1 VGKKHTKLPEEKI
14 MSKIELDYEQRQRVE
29 SVLEWMLE
37 FPDEAAA
44 ELIYLRDRVAQ
55 DKSDEESGDD
65 DE

>member
-1 VGKKHTKLPEEKI
+1 